1 MPLHDNVD
9 DVAQDRSDSISTAL
23 ELLQSYAIL
32 LNDTL
37 INE

>member
-1 MPLHDNVD
+1 MPLYDNVD
-9 DVAQDRSDSISTAL
+9 DLAQDRSDSISNLL